1 MAGLA
6 ENTLM
11 EDDPCCTYHLDNIAE
26 SVNLPT
32 SKPGPIQFSDPT
44 LRKMASKL
52 FLKFAPVMAIHRL
65 YTNSACGGA

>member
-32 SKPGPIQFSDPT
+32 SKPDPIQFKIVLEICT
-44 LRKMASKL
+44 RNG
-52 FLKFAPVMAIHRL
+52 
-65 YTNSACGGA
+65 YT